1 MKTLII
7 KNGKIINENKIFES
21 DILIK
26 NGRIEKINSSIY
38 FENAEII
45 DAKGNYIIPGIIDD
59 QVHFREPGLT
69 HKGCIHSESRAAV
82 AGGVT
87 SFMEMPNTNPT
98 STTIERLEEK
108 YNIGSKNS
116 LANYSFFMGV
126 TNENSD
132 EVLKANP
139 QNVCGIKIFMGS
151 STGDMLVEN
160 PKTLERIYCQ
170 AEMLIAIHSE
180 NDHIVKSN
188 LENAKLKYGENIPP
202 QAHPEIRDVNAC
214 FKMTEYAVG
223 IAKKCDTRLHV
234 LHISTEEE
242 LAFFSNNIPLKN
254 KKITA
259 EVCVHHL
266 WFDASD
272 YDSLGNL
279 IKWNPAIKEARH
291 KKALWNALLDD
302 RLDIIATDHAPHTWD
317 EKQQNYLKAPSGGP
331 LVQHSL
337 NVMLEFYH
345 QGKISLEK
353 IVDKMCHK
361 PAELFEIKERG
372 FIREG
377 YKADLAIV
385 DLSKK
390 WEVNKSNI
398 LYQCGWSA
406 FENKTFTGK
415 VTHTF
420 INGNLAY
427 SNDKIIEFGTGERLL
442 FDRK

>member
-1 MKTLII
+1 MAVIVI
-7 KNGKIINENKIFES
+7 KNGKIVNENKIFDS

-26 NGRIEKINSSIY
+26 NGRIEKIAADINY
-38 FENAEII
+38 PNATII
-45 DAKGNYIIPGIIDD
+45 DALGKYIIPGIIDD

-69 HKGCIHSESRAAV
+69 HKATIHSESRAAV
-82 AGGVT
+82 AGGIT
-87 SFMEMPNTNPT
+87 SFMEMPNTNPPA
-98 STTIERLEEK
+98 TTIEKLEQK
-108 YNIGSKNS
+108 YHIAAQNS
-116 LANYSFFMGV
+116 IANYSFFMGV
-126 TNENSD
+126 TNDNAA

-139 QNVCGIKIFMGS
+139 SNICGIKIFMGS

-160 PKTLERIYCQ
+160 PATLARIFCNAQ
-170 AEMLIAIHSE
+170 MLIAIHSE
-180 NDHIVKSN
+180 NDHIVKAN
-188 LENAKLKYGENIPP
+188 LEMAKQKYGANIPP
-202 QAHPEIRDVNAC
+202 SAHAEIRNEKAC
-214 FKMTEYAVG
+214 FAMTEYAIG
-223 IAKKCDTRLHV
+223 IAKKCDTKLHV

-242 LAFFSNNIPLKN
+242 LVFFSNNVPLKN

-272 YDSLGNL
+272 YATLGNL
-279 IKWNPAIKEARH
+279 IKWNPAIKDARH
-291 KKALWNALLDD
+291 KKALWEALLDD

-317 EKQQNYLKAPSGGP
+317 EKQQQYLQAPSGGP

-361 PAELFEIKERG
+361 PAQLFDVYERG
-372 FIREG
+372 YIREG
-377 YKADLAIV
+377 YKADLTIV
-385 DLSKK
+385 DIDQK
-390 WEVNKSNI
+390 WTVHKSNI
-398 LYQCGWSA
+398 LYHCGWSA

-420 INGNLAY
+420 INGNLAFE
-427 SNDKIIEFGTGERLL
+427 NGKIIEYGVGERLL
-442 FDRK
+442 FDR